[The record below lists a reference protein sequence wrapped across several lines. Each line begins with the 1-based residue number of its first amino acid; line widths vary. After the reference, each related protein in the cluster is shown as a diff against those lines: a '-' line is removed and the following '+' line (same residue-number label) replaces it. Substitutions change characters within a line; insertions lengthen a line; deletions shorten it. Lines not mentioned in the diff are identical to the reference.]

1 MKNEPRDA
9 GNVVLKS
16 GLWYTVSNFLFR
28 AFAFLTTPL
37 FARILS
43 KAEYGEFSN
52 ITSWVNI
59 LFILT
64 ACDLYTSVIRAKL
77 DYEDDLNRYG
87 FSVLTAGS
95 IITSVLFILVML
107 FRSTLSAL
115 MGIQEKYIP
124 FLFLYLFFVQG
135 FYVYI
140 TIERAHYRYKAFSL
154 LSGIVIVASC
164 LLSLLL
170 LFLLP
175 DKLDARVYGQY
186 APYIVLGIIMYIL
199 VAKRGRKVHLPY
211 CKYGLMLSLPMVPHL
226 LSMNVLSSSDRIMIT
241 KLCGAEFTAVYSI
254 AHIVSNIVGIFLDS
268 LNKAFAPW
276 ILDSMKAGK
285 NDAIK
290 RMTIPYFGIFVIINI
305 GILLVAPEI
314 VWILGGEA
322 YRDSIFVMPPLIIGC
337 VFQFVYT
344 MYVQVEFY
352 KKKMRMVAIGTS
364 IAALINIGLNYVLI
378 PKFGYIAAGYTTL
391 IGYVVLFLIHYYTV
405 CKLGYKNLYDRRV
418 LFGGMALAL
427 AIMPIMIALY
437 HTRTLRYAVLILYVA
452 AIFLALFHYRKTIAN
467 FIAGRKR

>member
-1 MKNEPRDA
+1 MTNPSQDYIGYICSLYDSSYDERIENTAPPTA
-9 GNVVLKS
+9 GGEDRTPGEDWVPGMTANHKSLISFQRELEEQGIKLSTSKIKKVLITG
-16 GLWYTVSNFLFR
+16 GLW
-28 AFAFLTTPL
+28 TTETS
-37 FARILS
+37 RTIQ
-43 KAEYGEFSN
+43 EMFS
-52 ITSWVNI
+52 T
-59 LFILT
+59 
-64 ACDLYTSVIRAKL
+64 YTSSVN
-77 DYEDDLNRYG
+77 DGGEGLNEA
-87 FSVLTAGS
+87 TAVKR
-95 IITSVLFILVML
+95 I
-107 FRSTLSAL
+107 A
-115 MGIQEKYIP
+115 E
-124 FLFLYLFFVQG
+124 
-135 FYVYI
+135 
-140 TIERAHYRYKAFSL
+140 E
-154 LSGIVIVASC
+154 
-164 LLSLLL
+164 
-170 LFLLP
+170 
-175 DKLDARVYGQY
+175 
-186 APYIVLGIIMYIL
+186 LGI
-199 VAKRGRKVHLPY
+199 
-211 CKYGLMLSLPMVPHL
+211 
-226 LSMNVLSSSDRIMIT
+226 
-241 KLCGAEFTAVYSI
+241 
-254 AHIVSNIVGIFLDS
+254 SNIVGIFLDS

-418 LFGGMALAL
+418 LFGGLALAL

-452 AIFLALFHYRKTIAN
+452 AIFLALFHYRKTISN